1 MKGNARQSTEAAA
14 PKTSAGA
21 ASAQTPQPAAT
32 LLSARGPLEADP
44 QESLEAHCFEVGV
57 RVRLG

>member
-44 QESLEAHCFEVGV
+44 PRISRGTL
-57 RVRLG
+57 L